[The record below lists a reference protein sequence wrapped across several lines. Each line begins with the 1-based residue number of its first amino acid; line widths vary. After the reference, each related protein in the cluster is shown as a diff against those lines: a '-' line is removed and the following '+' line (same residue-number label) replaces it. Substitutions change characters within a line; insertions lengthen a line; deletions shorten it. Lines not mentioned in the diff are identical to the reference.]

1 MHIYF
6 ISMNN
11 LSKKIHI
18 YFISMNKCVCVIFPT
33 THSFRFF
40 EGGGKQNQTFKNL
53 QITYYIFGTF
63 YRQIRHT
70 LKENL
75 AKK

>member
-1 MHIYF
+1 
-6 ISMNN
+6 
-11 LSKKIHI
+11 
-18 YFISMNKCVCVIFPT
+18 MNKCVCVIFPT